1 MSGGHFQY
9 QYRSLELL
17 ADEIESEFLNE
28 DESVPDGNI
37 VERFKILVEVKS
49 LIRELRICAV
59 RAKEL
64 EWFMSGDTGAESY
77 LERLGEILYGYQ
89 SK

>member
-1 MSGGHFQY
+1 MSGGHYQY
-9 QYRSLELL
+9 QYRYLEYL
-17 ADEIESEFLNE
+17 ADEIEADFLNE
-28 DESVPDGNI
+28 DDSVLDGNI
-37 VERFKILVEVKS
+37 VERFKILMEVKS

-77 LERLGEILYGYQ
+77 LKRLGEILYGYQ